1 MTVQNNSY
9 DCGLHVLY
17 NLQQV
22 LVQQLP
28 LQLAMASKGGKVL
41 SYHDVLLRESDV
53 AFLGG
58 PHWINDNLI
67 AFWMQYLE
75 KDVYKGQRNQVE
87 FVTPDVVQFIKLGT
101 LQDVA
106 EQLKS
111 LELERRSLI
120 LLPVNDCTE
129 FELPGGC
136 HWSLLVYD
144 AKKKIFEHYD
154 SCKGSNSAH
163 ARRIAEAL
171 KSLLCLELAQVTE
184 VSCTQQNNSYDC
196 GLHVL
201 YNLQQVCAQRLCHR
215 GEFTTD
221 FCVLSDR
228 MEHNRNALLRLIAYL
243 AEKN

>member
-1 MTVQNNSY
+1 M
-9 DCGLHVLY
+9 LY

>member
-1 MTVQNNSY
+1 
-9 DCGLHVLY
+9 
-17 NLQQV
+17 
-22 LVQQLP
+22 
-28 LQLAMASKGGKVL
+28 MASKGGKVL
-41 SYHDVLLRESDV
+41 SYLDVLLRESDV

-75 KDVYKGQRNQVE
+75 KDIQVE
-87 FVTPDVVQFIKLGT
+87 FITPDVVQFIKLGALRDIVT
-101 LQDVA
+101 RFRSVETRKKVA
-106 EQLKS
+106 EGS
-111 LELERRSLI
+111 I
-120 LLPVNDCTE
+120 LNTVNDCTE

-201 YNLQQVCAQRLCHR
+201 
-215 GEFTTD
+215 
-221 FCVLSDR
+221 
-228 MEHNRNALLRLIAYL
+228 
-243 AEKN
+243 